1 MRQMAPN
8 LFKVNYLYK
17 EYHFTPQQ
25 LKHSEPTTPRKS
37 RVDIFKIHHTDH
49 ILGLILTF
57 YISFALSARKTAL
70 VLRMVFNI
78 EVSHQTVLNYIQAV
92 AYYAHQFNMTHKG
105 PIDDI
110 SVGDETYI
118 KIGGEQNYVWFCV
131 SASKRTI
138 TAYHLADDR
147 ETRSAVT
154 TLKEAF
160 STASPGQELT
170 FISDG
175 LGSYTEAIHFL
186 NSSRKHN
193 KIKHIQVIGLKD
205 KDDVSEQYRS
215 FKQLIERFNRTYKHH
230 VKPAVGFNSFNGAMA
245 LTVLFVTYYNFLRP
259 HMSLNYRTPI
269 QIHQLDGINT
279 IQARWVKLLSM
290 MY

>member
-1 MRQMAPN
+1 
-8 LFKVNYLYK
+8 
-17 EYHFTPQQ
+17 
-25 LKHSEPTTPRKS
+25 
-37 RVDIFKIHHTDH
+37 
-49 ILGLILTF
+49 
-57 YISFALSARKTAL
+57 
-70 VLRMVFNI
+70 
-78 EVSHQTVLNYIQAV
+78 
-92 AYYAHQFNMTHKG
+92 
-105 PIDDI
+105 
-110 SVGDETYI
+110 VGDETYI

-138 TAYHLADDR
+138 TAYHLTDDR

-154 TLKEAF
+154 TLQEAF

-186 NSSRKHN
+186 NSSREHN